1 MFYVRVGEKKKVLRA
16 QGTGNYYIII
26 LDFWLIL
33 VFFLGDPNGFSIRIK
48 GERKK
53 NPQKSQEPE

>member
-1 MFYVRVGEKKKVLRA
+1 MFYVHGGEKKVLRA

-33 VFFLGDPNGFSIRIK
+33 VFFLGDQMDF
-48 GERKK
+48 
-53 NPQKSQEPE
+53 

>member
-1 MFYVRVGEKKKVLRA
+1 MFYVRGGEKKVLRA

-33 VFFLGDPNGFSIRIK
+33 VFFLADPNGFSMRIK
-48 GERKK
+48 GEKK
-53 NPQKSQEPE
+53 NPQKSQELE